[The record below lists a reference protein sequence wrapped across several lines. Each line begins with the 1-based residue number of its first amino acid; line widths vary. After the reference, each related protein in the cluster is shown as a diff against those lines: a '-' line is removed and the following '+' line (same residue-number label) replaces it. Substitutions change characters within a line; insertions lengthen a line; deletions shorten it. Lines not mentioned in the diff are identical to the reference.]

1 MSPKRYTAR
10 INYSV
15 TADLALK
22 AASPRKRQQP
32 RSDESSGAKDARI
45 GARRGRRGENAAARR
60 CNTVAAPPSSWRC
73 HFREALAHRAESG
86 SGLAPITVCVA
97 QPAMLAISPARPRT
111 VHSPFPFRQLRVR
124 WPSARVGSLVFSSAV
139 SAWSVQQTCHRIN
152 QFSG

>member
-32 RSDESSGAKDARI
+32 RSDESSGAK

-60 CNTVAAPPSSWRC
+60 CNTVAFELALSFSRSASASC
-73 HFREALAHRAESG
+73 REWVWIGADHRLCGA
-86 SGLAPITVCVA
+86 
-97 QPAMLAISPARPRT
+97 
-111 VHSPFPFRQLRVR
+111 
-124 WPSARVGSLVFSSAV
+124 
-139 SAWSVQQTCHRIN
+139 TCHARY
-152 QFSG
+152 